1 MGPRTVKKGMGYFM
15 NRPKK
20 QAYYHLMMLPGM
32 IFLIIFNFIPMA
44 GIVMAF
50 QNFSPVKGILESK
63 WVGLDN
69 FRFIFSLPDSRQI
82 FVNTIIISLGKILLG
97 ILIPV
102 CFSLLLNEIKMKF
115 FKRTVQTIVYM
126 PHFLSW
132 VVFAAVVQNIF
143 SYDGPV
149 NALLTAIGMEPVMFL
164 GSNQWFRTLMVTT
177 DSWKEF
183 GYGSI
188 IYLAALT
195 GIDPGLYEAAS
206 IDGASRWKRLLYI
219 TLPGIMPI
227 ILIMLTMALPNI
239 LNAGFDQI
247 FNLYNPLVYESGDI
261 LDTYVYRVGML
272 KRQYSLGTAVGLIK
286 SVVGMIL
293 ILAANKLVTTFSD
306 RRMF

>member
-1 MGPRTVKKGMGYFM
+1 MHKS
-15 NRPKK
+15 KK
-20 QAYYHLMMLPGM
+20 QTYYHLMLLPGM

-50 QNFSPVKGILESK
+50 QDFVPAKGIWHSD

-69 FRFIFSLPDSRQI
+69 FKFIFGLRDSRQV
-82 FVNTIIISLGKILLG
+82 FVNTIIISFGKILVG
-97 ILIPV
+97 ILVPV
-102 CFSLLLNEIKMKF
+102 IFSLLLNEIRHLRLKK
-115 FKRTVQTIVYM
+115 TVQTIVYL

-132 VVFAAVVQNIF
+132 VVFATIVQMLF
-143 SYDGPV
+143 SYDGPI
-149 NALLTAIGMEPVMFL
+149 NQMLALFGAEPVMFL
-164 GSNQWFRTLMVTT
+164 GSNFWFRKIMIFT

-206 IDGASRWKRLLYI
+206 IDGANRWKQLLHV

-247 FNLYNPLVYESGDI
+247 YNLYNPLVYESGDI
-261 LDTYVYRVGML
+261 LDTYVYRIGMV
-272 KRQYSLGTAVGLIK
+272 KRQYSLGTAVGLLK
-286 SVVGMIL
+286 SIIGMAL
-293 ILAANKLVTTFSD
+293 MLLANKLVTTFSD

>member
-1 MGPRTVKKGMGYFM
+1 MHKS
-15 NRPKK
+15 KK
-20 QAYYHLMMLPGM
+20 QTYYHLMLLPGM

-50 QNFSPVKGILESK
+50 QDFVPAKGIWHSD

-69 FRFIFSLPDSRQI
+69 FKFIFGLRDSRQV
-82 FVNTIIISLGKILLG
+82 FVNTIIISFGKILLG
-97 ILIPV
+97 ILVPV
-102 CFSLLLNEIKMKF
+102 IFSLLLNEIRHLRLKK
-115 FKRTVQTIVYM
+115 TVQTIVYL

-132 VVFAAVVQNIF
+132 VVFATIVQMLF
-143 SYDGPV
+143 SYDGPI
-149 NALLTAIGMEPVMFL
+149 NQMLALFGAEPVMFL
-164 GSNQWFRTLMVTT
+164 GSNFWFRKIMIFT

-206 IDGASRWKRLLYI
+206 IDGANRWKQLLHV

-247 FNLYNPLVYESGDI
+247 YNLYNPLVYESGDI
-261 LDTYVYRVGML
+261 LDTYVYRIGMV
-272 KRQYSLGTAVGLIK
+272 KRQYSLGTAVGLLK
-286 SVVGMIL
+286 SIIGMAL
-293 ILAANKLVTTFSD
+293 MLLANKLVTTFSD

>member
-1 MGPRTVKKGMGYFM
+1 MHKS
-15 NRPKK
+15 KK
-20 QAYYHLMMLPGM
+20 QTYYHLMLLPGM

-50 QNFSPVKGILESK
+50 QDFVPAKGIWHSD

-69 FRFIFSLPDSRQI
+69 FKFIFGLRDSRQV
-82 FVNTIIISLGKILLG
+82 FVNTIIISFGKILLG
-97 ILIPV
+97 ILVPV
-102 CFSLLLNEIKMKF
+102 IFSLLLNEIRHLRLKK
-115 FKRTVQTIVYM
+115 TVQTIVYL

-132 VVFAAVVQNIF
+132 VVFATIVQMLF
-143 SYDGPV
+143 SYDGPI
-149 NALLTAIGMEPVMFL
+149 NQMLALFGAEPVMFL
-164 GSNQWFRTLMVTT
+164 GSNFWFRKIMIFT

-206 IDGASRWKRLLYI
+206 IDGANRWKQLLHV

-247 FNLYNPLVYESGDI
+247 YNLYNPLVDESGDI
-261 LDTYVYRVGML
+261 LDTYVYRIGMV
-272 KRQYSLGTAVGLIK
+272 KRQYSLGTAVGLLK
-286 SVVGMIL
+286 SIIGMAL
-293 ILAANKLVTTFSD
+293 MLLANKLVTTFSD

>member
-1 MGPRTVKKGMGYFM
+1 M

-63 WVGLDN
+63 WVGFDN

-82 FVNTIIISLGKILLG
+82 FVNTIIISLGKILLA

-102 CFSLLLNEIKMKF
+102 CFSLLLNEIKVKF

-132 VVFAAVVQNIF
+132 VVFAAVVQSIF

-149 NALLTAIGMEPVMFL
+149 NVLLTAIGMEPVMFL